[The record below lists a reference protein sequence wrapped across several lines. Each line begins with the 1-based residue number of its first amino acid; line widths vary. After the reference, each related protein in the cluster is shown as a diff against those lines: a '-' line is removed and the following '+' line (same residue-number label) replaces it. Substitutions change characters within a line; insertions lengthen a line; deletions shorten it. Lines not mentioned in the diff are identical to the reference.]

1 MLKWHI
7 IVLEASSSSHV
18 SNETGALKS
27 SEHFINCQSEA
38 ASTSTADI
46 INGIYIILF
55 ILNVFN
61 YVNDDMHRKHTIS
74 PNSTFLSTSEQPLIL
89 VNFVEPDVETAF
101 SKTPTIEDNTRDTN
115 INLRPLGNT
124 Y

>member
-1 MLKWHI
+1 MAYI

-18 SNETGALKS
+18 SNETGALSQS

-74 PNSTFLSTSEQPLIL
+74 PNS
-89 VNFVEPDVETAF
+89 N
-101 SKTPTIEDNTRDTN
+101 
-115 INLRPLGNT
+115 
-124 Y
+124 